1 MQTNKQTIL
10 CKLHQ
15 NTNKTGKCI
24 QTFYEAHLILI
35 PKQESRIKENV
46 RSMYIISMDA
56 KKFESLS
63 VSKDILL
70 WWVMLSIFSCICWPS
85 ACLLWKNVY
94 SGPPPNFFFKVISKP
109 NVWLELMT
117 LRSRVL
123 CSTNW
128 PSQVLPFPFF

>member
-94 SGPPPNFFFKVISKP
+94 SGPVPIFNWILDYLFCLVLSC
-109 NVWLELMT
+109 
-117 LRSRVL
+117 RSSSCIL
-123 CSTNW
+123 DTN
-128 PSQVLPFPFF
+128 QGNANQNH